1 MYFHEAGSY
10 ALPADYA
17 FQTAPWALEGPSGQS
32 VYTTTHTAEAA
43 YAAVLEYA
51 GDRLHRDAVDR
62 RTVDGVRS
70 NTGKIIDTPE
80 DVGGWPSY
88 TATPEELALTVDTDG
103 DGIPDW
109 FEEKAGL
116 DRNAASDGILFTLD
130 TFKRYTNLE
139 MYLQYL
145 VRDQVA
151 AANAGGAYEKIG

>member
-1 MYFHEAGSY
+1 MVVVGAG
-10 ALPADYA
+10 
-17 FQTAPWALEGPSGQS
+17 QG
-32 VYTTTHTAEAA
+32 AA
-43 YAAVLEYA
+43 SRVDLAGIDQLRTA

-88 TATPEELALTVDTDG
+88 TATSAELALTVDTDG

-116 DRNAASDGILFTLD
+116 DRNAAADGALFTLD
-130 TFKRYTNLE
+130 PYKRYTNLE
-139 MYLQYL
+139 MYLHYL
-145 VRDQVA
+145 TK
-151 AANAGGAYEKIG
+151 Y